1 MEKFARFMEKF
12 WLALAVLTACW
23 TVYVMATRG
32 WELGKVWA
40 WFPLVCVA
48 MWWYRRFTR
57 RKMEAWAARQNDPPR
72 S

>member
-12 WLALAVLTACW
+12 WLVLAVLTAVW
-23 TVYVMATRG
+23 TIYVIASQG
-32 WELGKVWA
+32 WITGRVWT
-40 WFPLVCVA
+40 WFPLVCLG

-57 RKMEAWAARQNDPPR
+57 RRMEAWARRQEGQDR

>member
-12 WLALAVLTACW
+12 WLALAAITAIW
-23 TVYVMATRG
+23 AIYMLAVHG
-32 WELGKVWA
+32 WSEGAMWL

-57 RKMEAWAARQNDPPR
+57 RKMAEWAERQR
-72 S
+72 QG